1 MEINELY
8 DRKISCLVCH
18 QPYTTKKI
26 RSRFLRPIKH
36 DSDFCSYYQSEDLN
50 PLLYYVS
57 VCPHCGFSVTEDF
70 SAYFPPQTFE
80 AIQQHICQL
89 WSGHNYSGKR
99 TFQEAVSTYKLGIYS
114 ATLKHEKH
122 IVLAGLY
129 MRLAWL
135 YRTYKVPEQEKRF
148 MRLALQ
154 EYMASY
160 SNDDFLGTHMSE
172 VRILYLIGEL
182 HRRLGETKQAILY
195 FSKVIA
201 KKKETIETGIIA
213 MAHER
218 WQEIRSGE
226 NSNHQHGDERL
237 K

>member
-1 MEINELY
+1 
-8 DRKISCLVCH
+8 
-18 QPYTTKKI
+18 
-26 RSRFLRPIKH
+26 
-36 DSDFCSYYQSEDLN
+36 
-50 PLLYYVS
+50 
-57 VCPHCGFSVTEDF
+57 
-70 SAYFPPQTFE
+70 
-80 AIQQHICQL
+80 
-89 WSGHNYSGKR
+89 
-99 TFQEAVSTYKLGIYS
+99 
-114 ATLKHEKH
+114 
-122 IVLAGLY
+122 